1 VKSADGFLEVH
12 IMKRWLRNSIFI
24 LIGILLIAFGGL
36 MWKTRSEAH
45 GLLNAP
51 MATRN
56 LPDETP
62 ADYNLPFQDV
72 TVTNPDGQKLVGW
85 FIPSQNGAVII
96 MQHGYKSTRS
106 ELLNEAEM
114 MYRHGYGVL
123 LTSIRAHDY
132 SEGELITFGMHE
144 IDDMEAWYQFLLL
157 RSDIG
162 AGKVGII
169 GNSYG
174 GMLAIQFASQNE
186 NIKAVVANCAF
197 SSLNDTVSTSV
208 KHFTGLP
215 EFPFVPLITF
225 WAENETGFKKEDID
239 ATKWIA
245 DISPRPVFLMQG
257 GADTVISADSGQRLY
272 DAAAEPKELWFD
284 PALGHVEFDT
294 ERAEEYEARVSAFFD
309 KYLLDK

>member
-1 VKSADGFLEVH
+1 
-12 IMKRWLRNSIFI
+12 MKHWLKISLSVFV
-24 LIGILLIAFGGL
+24 GILLLAFGGL
-36 MWKTRSEAH
+36 LWKTYTEAH
-45 GLLNAP
+45 NLINAP
-51 MATRN
+51 MATRE

-62 ADYNLPFQDV
+62 ADYNLPFEDV
-72 TVTNPDGQKLVGW
+72 TVTNPDGQKLVAW

-132 SEGELITFGMHE
+132 SEGQLITFGKYE
-144 IDDMEAWYQFLLL
+144 VNDMEAWYQYLLT
-157 RSDIG
+157 RSDIDRE
-162 AGKVGII
+162 KIGII

-174 GMLAIQFASQNE
+174 GMLAIQFAAQNK
-186 NIKAVVANCAF
+186 NIKAVVANSAF

-215 EFPFVPLITF
+215 DFPFVPLIVF
-225 WAENETGFKKEDID
+225 WAESETGFKKEDID

-245 DISPRPVFLMQG
+245 EISPRPVFLMQG
-257 GADTVISADSGQRLY
+257 GVDTVISANSGQLLY
-272 DAAAEPKELWFD
+272 NAAGDPKELWFD

-294 ERAEEYEARVSAFFD
+294 KRAEEYETRVAALFD
-309 KYLLDK
+309 KYLLYDSP

>member
-1 VKSADGFLEVH
+1 
-12 IMKRWLRNSIFI
+12 MKRWLKIS
-24 LIGILLIAFGGL
+24 LIPFVVILLLGFGGL
-36 MWKTRSEAH
+36 LWKTYSEAH
-45 GLLNAP
+45 NLINAP
-51 MATRN
+51 METRN

-62 ADYNLPFQDV
+62 ADYNLPFEDV
-72 TVTNPDGQKLVGW
+72 TVTNGDGQVLAGW

-132 SEGELITFGMHE
+132 SEGQLITFGMYE
-144 IDDMEAWYQFLLL
+144 VGDMEAWYQNLLT
-157 RSDIG
+157 RSDFDHERIG
-162 AGKVGII
+162 IL

-174 GMLAIQFASQNE
+174 GMLSIQFAAQNE
-186 NIKAVVANCAF
+186 NIKAVVANSAF
-197 SSLNDTVSTSV
+197 SSLNDTVATSV
-208 KHFTGLP
+208 QHFTGLP

-245 DISPRPVFLMQG
+245 EISPRPVFLMQG
-257 GADTVISADSGQRLY
+257 GTDTVISASSGQRLY

-284 PALGHVEFDT
+284 PALGHVEFDS
-294 ERAEEYEARVSAFFD
+294 ERAAEYEARVGAFFD
-309 KYLLDK
+309 QYLLGK

>member
-1 VKSADGFLEVH
+1 
-12 IMKRWLRNSIFI
+12 MKQWLKNSIFI

-51 MATRN
+51 MATRE

-114 MYRHGYGVL
+114 MHRHGYGVL

-144 IDDMEAWYQFLLL
+144 VDDMEAWYQFLLL

-162 AGKVGII
+162 PAKVGII
-169 GNSYG
+169 GNSY
-174 GMLAIQFASQNE
+174 
-186 NIKAVVANCAF
+186 
-197 SSLNDTVSTSV
+197 
-208 KHFTGLP
+208 
-215 EFPFVPLITF
+215 
-225 WAENETGFKKEDID
+225 
-239 ATKWIA
+239 
-245 DISPRPVFLMQG
+245 
-257 GADTVISADSGQRLY
+257 
-272 DAAAEPKELWFD
+272 
-284 PALGHVEFDT
+284 
-294 ERAEEYEARVSAFFD
+294 
-309 KYLLDK
+309 